1 MIQDLLRGARSV
13 PKATRL
19 ILQDRTLLLLSVVPI
34 LLSVGLYAFIFKG
47 LLSIMHAK
55 LLAWTA
61 LSGSGLLQDVAG
73 FLVTALLFI
82 AMSIAVFF
90 SLVFTTSL
98 LASPFS
104 DWLSERTEVIL
115 GHSTAVPFSFK
126 RMLRV
131 FLVDLK
137 KTAFIAICALILSL
151 ISFVP
156 LLTPILAIMT
166 PLLVALQFVVYPM
179 SRREEGVRDSLAW
192 MRKNL
197 GACFGF
203 GAVVA
208 LGFGVP
214 VLSLLLIPT
223 AVVAGTILYC
233 EGRTVS

>member
-1 MIQDLLRGARSV
+1 MPQ
-13 PKATRL
+13 ATRL
-19 ILQDRTLLLLSVVPI
+19 ILRDRTLLLLSVFPI
-34 LLSVGLYAFIFKG
+34 VLSACLYALIFKG
-47 LLSIMHAK
+47 LLSLIHAK
-55 LLAWTA
+55 LLMWTA
-61 LSGSGLLQDVAG
+61 LSGSGLLHDLVG
-73 FLVTALLFI
+73 FLVTALLFVL
-82 AMSIAVFF
+82 MSAAVFF
-90 SLVFTTSL
+90 TLAFTTSL

-104 DWLSERTEVIL
+104 DWLAERTEVIL
-115 GHSTAVPFSFK
+115 GHATAMPFSLK

-131 FLVDLK
+131 FMVDLR
-137 KTAFIAICALILSL
+137 KTLFIAICAVTLTV
-151 ISFVP
+151 ISFIPVLMP
-156 LLTPILAIMT
+156 VSVIITPF
-166 PLLVALQFVVYPM
+166 LVALQFVVYPM
-179 SRREEGVRDSLAW
+179 SRREKGVRESLSW